1 MTQAIIGNA
10 AHPEYGVA
18 TIPFPIPRAEYA
30 NCVALL
36 EALEIGDARDRDCQV
51 QEVCGLWPALKR
63 LEGKLVN
70 LDELDYLAKRLDSFS
85 SGELAQFQALA
96 EKWDLRDMTDLI
108 NMSFCCQ
115 QATVITDFSDLEAVG
130 RSHYLNTHG
139 GCAFGQEWE
148 DLDAR
153 ETALLLIDSEAGTVT
168 PYGVVY
174 DNGATLEPVYD
185 GQHLPCFTYE
195 PSVLT
200 MALSSRLEPDNA
212 PQVTWLYLP
221 ATEEQLHRA
230 LLRSGIADPAD
241 FRFRLE
247 DSVFPAEVEA
257 VLDVQHESIFKLN
270 RLAQAVDRLI
280 WDQRMKL
287 GAVAAMAEPVNT
299 RQLRQLVEN
308 LDRFEF
314 VPGVRSPEEYGRYL
328 IRDSGYFAYDPNLED
343 FYDYEKYGLQRM
355 AQEKGC
361 FTEQGYLSCQS
372 EQSLEELLW
381 EAGESQ
387 KPAEPE
393 MQMGG

>member
-18 TIPFPIPRAEYA
+18 TLPFPSPRAEYA

-153 ETALLLIDSEAGTVT
+153 ETALLLIGSEAGTVT

-185 GQHLPCFTYE
+185 GQHLP
-195 PSVLT
+195 
-200 MALSSRLEPDNA
+200 
-212 PQVTWLYLP
+212 
-221 ATEEQLHRA
+221 
-230 LLRSGIADPAD
+230 
-241 FRFRLE
+241 
-247 DSVFPAEVEA
+247 
-257 VLDVQHESIFKLN
+257 
-270 RLAQAVDRLI
+270 
-280 WDQRMKL
+280 
-287 GAVAAMAEPVNT
+287 
-299 RQLRQLVEN
+299 
-308 LDRFEF
+308 
-314 VPGVRSPEEYGRYL
+314 
-328 IRDSGYFAYDPNLED
+328 
-343 FYDYEKYGLQRM
+343 
-355 AQEKGC
+355 
-361 FTEQGYLSCQS
+361 
-372 EQSLEELLW
+372 
-381 EAGESQ
+381 
-387 KPAEPE
+387 
-393 MQMGG
+393 